1 MDKDR
6 LTRKHYYRFTMRILS
21 LLTFFFFLAYASNAQ
36 IISIAD
42 GGTAYGCSG
51 ALLDSGGEGASG
63 YGPNETQMIT
73 ICSDQTTGTGIS
85 LQWVTFNLS
94 TAGSAPID
102 QLSIYDGADT
112 SAPLI
117 GVWSGSDNPGIIA
130 SSFTN
135 TSGCLTIT
143 FTSNETGEGVFAA
156 ALNCVTPCEPPT
168 ASATIGSAIPA
179 LVCQGEVITFD
190 GSASIAAGSNS
201 LVEYNWNF
209 DDGIQDSLTGP
220 IVTHSFPNA
229 GEYVVQLTL
238 TDDNECNNTNLVDLQ
253 ILVSTTPIFAGTL
266 PGDTIC
272 EGESVNLLANPVA
285 VEWTGLPESSL
296 GGGIFLPDDQGV
308 AFNTSIVFTNFAPG
322 QTLTNINDL
331 PAVCVDMEHSYMGDL
346 VIQLTCPSGQSV
358 TFHQQNGGGTF
369 LGEPIDD
376 DFTPDAM
383 GVCYTYCWSP
393 TATNGTWVDNS
404 GGTLPTGTY
413 ESLNPM
419 NILEGCELNG
429 TWTFTV
435 TDLWGSDNGFICDWG
450 LTFNSSLFPSLTTYT
465 PVLGTTTA
473 DSSNWVGNG
482 VSSDPNNPLAGVA
495 TPVGVGSHDYVFSV
509 TDNFGC
515 TYDTTITIVVN
526 PGITG
531 PIILTGDQLVCDGGI
546 AFINAPAGYDTYE
559 WNNGAFGPNISGGP
573 GTYICTIS
581 LGDCS
586 LPSEPFVVTGA
597 PSPDPVITGPGFSCG
612 GGQAVLGT
620 TENYASYQWSN
631 ASTDPTITVGT
642 GSYSVTVTNAEGCST
657 TSAPFTVT
665 VGSNVNAAYLT
676 NLPSPQPFGATII
689 FSDNS
694 SVDGSTIVNWQWI
707 FDPVN
712 GGSTQP
718 NTTNLYETPGTYPVT
733 LIVTAAD
740 GCTDTINGSFRIL
753 PADIEIPNVFTPNG
767 DEWNQNLVF
776 ENVQYYK
783 NNLTIFNR
791 WGNKVYEKEN
801 YANNW
806 QASDV
811 PDGTYFYVLSV
822 PEANKEYTGHV
833 TILR

>member
-1 MDKDR
+1 M
-6 LTRKHYYRFTMRILS
+6 
-21 LLTFFFFLAYASNAQ
+21 
-36 IISIAD
+36 
-42 GGTAYGCSG
+42 GT
-51 ALLDSGGEGASG
+51 
-63 YGPNETQMIT
+63 
-73 ICSDQTTGTGIS
+73 
-85 LQWVTFNLS
+85 
-94 TAGSAPID
+94 
-102 QLSIYDGADT
+102 
-112 SAPLI
+112 
-117 GVWSGSDNPGIIA
+117 
-130 SSFTN
+130 
-135 TSGCLTIT
+135 
-143 FTSNETGEGVFAA
+143 GVFAA
-156 ALNCVTPCEPPT
+156 ALSCATPCNPPV
-168 ASATIGSAIPA
+168 ASATMGQAIPA

-190 GSASIAAGSNS
+190 GSASTAAGGAT
-201 LVEYNWNF
+201 LAEYRWDF
-209 DDGIQDSLTGP
+209 QDGTQDSLTGP
-220 IVTHSFPNA
+220 IVTHSFAEA
-229 GEYVVQLTL
+229 GEYVVQLIL
-238 TDDNECNNTNLVDLQ
+238 TDDNECNNNNLVDLQ
-253 ILVSTTPIFAGTL
+253 IFVSTTPTFAGTL

-272 EGESVNLLANPVA
+272 EGESVNLLASPTA
-285 VEWTGLPESSL
+285 VTWSALPENNL

-308 AFNTSIVFTNFAPG
+308 PFTSTLIFTNFSPG

-331 PAVCVDMEHSYMGDL
+331 LSVCVSMEHSFMGDL
-346 VIQLTCPSGQSV
+346 VISLACPSGQSV
-358 TFHQQNGGGTF
+358 TFHQQNGGGTY
-369 LGEPIDD
+369 LGEPVDIE
-376 DFTPDAM
+376 TLPDSI
-383 GVCYTYCWSP
+383 GVCYNYCWSP
-393 TATNGTWVDNS
+393 SATNGTWVDNAQA
-404 GGTLPTGTY
+404 TLPAGTY

-419 NILEGCELNG
+419 DALVGCELNG
-429 TWTFTV
+429 TWSFTI
-435 TDLWGSDNGFICDWG
+435 TDLWAIDNGFLCDWSMN
-450 LTFNSSLFPSLTTYT
+450 FDQSLFPSLTTFT